1 MRNAIFAAV
10 IALCTL
16 LIVLYAGDY
25 AVLRIRIARHGVN
38 SVLSTVT
45 TFYAAHS
52 TAAKSASSTI
62 SRKPSP
68 ACARSSLRS
77 ATPLAGTSAATP
89 SKSSTKL
96 NRAEFKI

>member
-45 TFYAAHS
+45 TFYAAPLNGGKISVFYDQPQTQPCMRALFPQVGYTPCWYLRRHS
-52 TAAKSASSTI
+52 VQVVD
-62 SRKPSP
+62 
-68 ACARSSLRS
+68 
-77 ATPLAGTSAATP
+77 
-89 SKSSTKL
+89 
-96 NRAEFKI
+96 